1 LPCLSSGRVCETLKF
16 AEKKRRFANL
26 IFGVN
31 NYFIRRY
38 TAGNAK
44 FAGIVDRRALFV
56 PVIDAALRIAIVA
69 VSLPEAV
76 PPLKRR
82 PARKSFGSA
91 AARPAEFAKHSS
103 LQKKSGVLQT

>member
-1 LPCLSSGRVCETLKF
+1 
-16 AEKKRRFANL
+16 L

-56 PVIDAALRIAIVA
+56 PVIDAALRIGVRG
-69 VSLPEAV
+69 LP
-76 PPLKRR
+76 
-82 PARKSFGSA
+82 GG
-91 AARPAEFAKHSS
+91 SS
-103 LQKKSGVLQT
+103 LFRFLKQCRP